1 MRNLKTKVIFYFIL
15 SFLTL
20 TFTNCASK
28 SKAVTTKKE
37 TIKINAKDSIND
49 KNILYLVDGKE
60 FPAKD
65 INSLSVNKIHSVTV
79 IKGKEDIKKYTDKKY
94 DGVIII
100 VLKK

>member
-1 MRNLKTKVIFYFIL
+1 MRNLKTNITFYFIL
-15 SFLTL
+15 SFLAL
-20 TFTNCASK
+20 SFTNCASK

-37 TIKINAKDSIND
+37 TIKINSKESLSD

-60 FPAKD
+60 FSAKD

-79 IKGKEDIKKYTDKKY
+79 IKGKKDIKKYTDKNY